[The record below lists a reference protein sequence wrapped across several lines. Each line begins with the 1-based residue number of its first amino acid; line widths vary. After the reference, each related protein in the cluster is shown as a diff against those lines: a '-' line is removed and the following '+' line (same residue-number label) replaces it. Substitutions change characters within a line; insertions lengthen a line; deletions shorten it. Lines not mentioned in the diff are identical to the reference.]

1 MRKYI
6 LKKIGLGI
14 VLIFCVSFLVFSMLY
29 MMPGDPVTIMAGQLA
44 KKENLESLRHEL
56 GMDRPFMIQYFDWLK
71 NVVLHHDFGLSYK
84 YRIDAWSL
92 IETRIPISLKLTFTT
107 LVIETIIAVPLGLYC
122 AYKKD
127 SILEKITVGTTL
139 VFSAV
144 PSFWFAVI
152 LMLVFSVKL
161 HWLPLSGY
169 ESWQN
174 YVLPIVTGVI
184 GGLASTIRLTKSEC
198 LDVMRERYVTTAYA
212 KGLSKRTVM
221 VKHILRNSLI
231 VVVVNLFLSFPW
243 LISGYIV
250 IEKIF
255 GIPGMGNLLVNSI
268 VEQDFNVIQAIVLL
282 ITVMTVICNI
292 LSDIVLGC
300 LDPRIRISVT
310 GGDK

>member
-1 MRKYI
+1 MKKYI

-14 VLIFCVSFLVFSMLY
+14 ALIFCVSFLVFSMLY
-29 MMPGDPVTIMAGQLA
+29 MMPGDPASIMAGQLA
-44 KKENLESLRHEL
+44 KTESIENIRHEM
-56 GMDRPFMIQYFDWLK
+56 GFDRPFLVQYLDWLQG
-71 NVVLHHDFGLSYK
+71 VIFHQDFGLSYK

-92 IETRIPISLKLTFTT
+92 IQTRIPISLRLTLTT
-107 LVIETIIAVPLGLYC
+107 LLIQTLIAVPLGLYC

-127 SILEKITVGTTL
+127 SLVERLTVGATL
-139 VFSAV
+139 VFTAV
-144 PSFWFAVI
+144 PSFWLAVI
-152 LMLVFSVKL
+152 LMLIFAVKL
-161 HWLPLSGY
+161 RWLPLSGY

-198 LDVMRERYVTTAYA
+198 LDVMKERYVTTAYA
-212 KGLSKRTVM
+212 KGLSKRAVM

-231 VVVVNLFLSFPW
+231 VVVVNLFTSFPW

-268 VEQDFNVIQAIVLL
+268 VQQDFNVIQAIVLI
-282 ITVMTVICNI
+282 ITVLTVICNI
-292 LSDIVLGC
+292 LSDIVLGM

>member
-56 GMDRPFMIQYFDWLK
+56 GMDRPFIIQYFDWLK

-268 VEQDFNVIQAIVLL
+268 VEQDFNVIQAIVLQ